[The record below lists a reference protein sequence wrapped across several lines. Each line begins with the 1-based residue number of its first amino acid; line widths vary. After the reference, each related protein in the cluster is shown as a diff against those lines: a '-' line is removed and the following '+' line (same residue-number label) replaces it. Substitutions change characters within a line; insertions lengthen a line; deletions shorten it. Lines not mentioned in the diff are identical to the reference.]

1 METIADMARRDV
13 ERVLTNIEFAA
24 TLRDLAES
32 IEQGKP
38 FAIAVDGIMIVP
50 PLDATFSVEH
60 ERGED
65 EEELEFQLKWA
76 PRAEPGQPEK
86 QENGGGTDDL
96 S

>member
-1 METIADMARRDV
+1 MARRDV

-32 IEQGKP
+32 IEQEKP
-38 FAIAVDGIMIVP
+38 FAIAVNGIMIVP
-50 PLDATFSVEH
+50 PLDATFSVEY

-76 PRAEPGQPEK
+76 PRTQPDQAEKP
-86 QENGGGTDDL
+86 ENGEGADAL